1 MHVGSAWTSMSIPRL
16 DWERV
21 VPTASILSPVFLI
34 VNSACRVSR
43 VALLFHAAFPSST
56 ILLFGV
62 FAGIIFESVA
72 LCVRPNHP
80 ALEQRS
86 NRDPWLSTAL
96 AKSLAMGASCN
107 LAPA

>member
-1 MHVGSAWTSMSIPRL
+1 MHVGSAWTSMSMPRL

-34 VNSACRVSR
+34 VNSACRVLR

-62 FAGIIFESVA
+62 FAGIIGSVT
-72 LCVRPNHP
+72 L
-80 ALEQRS
+80 
-86 NRDPWLSTAL
+86 
-96 AKSLAMGASCN
+96 
-107 LAPA
+107 